1 MRLVQAL
8 QLANK
13 DFELMIYPSSRHG
26 IGGPHYSRIQQDF
39 IRRTL
44 LSPKSEPEKTRS
56 PGEMAAPSEESR
68 PRPEGRIR
76 RRASASGG

>member
-26 IGGPHYSRIQQDF
+26 IGGPHYTGSSS
-39 IRRTL
+39 T
-44 LSPKSEPEKTRS
+44 SSAGRS
-56 PGEMAAPSEESR
+56 AVRATARARVRKNPGQGLDRE
-68 PRPEGRIR
+68 
-76 RRASASGG
+76 